1 MKLAGAVEAG
11 SEHPLGRAI
20 AAHARRSPGGGS
32 IPRVHDFRA
41 LTGKGVSGRVG
52 KRTVEVV
59 TAEAEELPA
68 ELRTALERA
77 EDAARTAVV
86 VRVDG
91 KAQALLEVADLVRPG
106 SYRAVDRLRRLGVR
120 PVLATGDRA
129 AVARAVA
136 EDLGIAEVH
145 SRCTPEEK
153 ARLVARLRAEGR
165 RVAVVGDG
173 VNDAAALAGA
183 DLGIAMG
190 GGTDAAIGASDVTLV
205 RADIEALADAVR
217 LARRTLATI
226 RTNLAWAFGYNLV
239 TMPLAMVGL
248 LNPMLAALAMSASSV
263 LVVANSLR
271 LRTWR
276 PGGTAEAARRSRT
289 RPAGAGRPMAGAR

>member
-1 MKLAGAVEAG
+1 V
-11 SEHPLGRAI
+11 
-20 AAHARRSPGGGS
+20 
-32 IPRVHDFRA
+32 
-41 LTGKGVSGRVG
+41 LT
-52 KRTVEVV
+52 T
-59 TAEAEELPA
+59 
-68 ELRTALERA
+68 
-77 EDAARTAVV
+77 
-86 VRVDG
+86 
-91 KAQALLEVADLVRPG
+91 
-106 SYRAVDRLRRLGVR
+106 VDRAG
-120 PVLATGDRA
+120 
-129 AVARAVA
+129 VARVVA

-145 SRCTPEEK
+145 SRCTPERK
-153 ARLVARLRAEGR
+153 AELVARLRAEGR

-205 RADIEALADAVR
+205 RGDIEALADAVH

-248 LNPMLAALAMSASSV
+248 LTPVLAALAMSASSV

-271 LRTWR
+271 LRTWQ
-276 PGGTAEAARRSRT
+276 PGSTAGAARRSRP
-289 RPAGAGRPMAGAR
+289 RPAGTRRPLAGAR